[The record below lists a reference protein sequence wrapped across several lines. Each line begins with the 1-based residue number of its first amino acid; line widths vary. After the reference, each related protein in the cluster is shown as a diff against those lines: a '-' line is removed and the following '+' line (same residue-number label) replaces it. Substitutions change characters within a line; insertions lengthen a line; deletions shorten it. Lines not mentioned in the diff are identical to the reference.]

1 MRIVTLLCIALS
13 LVFTVSSARDAADS
27 TAAFFN
33 TKYNP
38 KADPFRQL
46 DSAKVEAAKTGRQI
60 LLDVGGEW
68 CIWCHRMDDLFRA
81 NPDLADLLTK
91 HYVILK
97 INMSMDNKNEVFLAQ
112 FPKIDGY
119 PHLFVLDAAG
129 KLVQSQNTGDL
140 EEGKGHSKEKMAEF
154 LKKWAKKK

>member
-1 MRIVTLLCIALS
+1 MRIISPLCIALAFFVS
-13 LVFTVSSARDAADS
+13 MSSAREAVDS
-27 TAAFFN
+27 TSAFYN

-46 DSAKVEAAKTGRQI
+46 DSAKAEAAKTGRQI

-81 NPDLADLLTK
+81 NKDLAELLTQ
-91 HYVILK
+91 HYVIVK

-119 PHLFVLDAAG
+119 PHLFVLDASG
-129 KLVQSQNTGDL
+129 KVVQSQNTGDL